1 MSLSSACPIWR
12 GFLSDIDCRWNVL
25 SQAADDRTVEEQ
37 QRPNL
42 PSRYGSTPM
51 YLTDQNKHLNDVEID
66 VDEEIVS
73 TLIDH
78 GQFFNRKSY
87 KVHHFILLNRNITD
101 IVSSF
106 WSFIYA
112 RSFNCYGRTTSS

>member
-1 MSLSSACPIWR
+1 LALSAACPIWR

-42 PSRYGSTPM
+42 SSRYGSTPL
-51 YLTDQNKHLNDVEID
+51 YLGDQNNHLNDVEID
-66 VDEEIVS
+66 VDEEIIS

-78 GQFFNRKSY
+78 GRCFNQK
-87 KVHHFILLNRNITD
+87 
-101 IVSSF
+101 
-106 WSFIYA
+106 
-112 RSFNCYGRTTSS
+112 

>member
-1 MSLSSACPIWR
+1 LSLSGACPIWR

-25 SQAADDRTVEEQ
+25 SQAADDRTIEEQ

-66 VDEEIVS
+66 VDEEVVS

-78 GQFFNRKSY
+78 GQFFNRKSC
-87 KVHHFILLNRNITD
+87 KVRHCILLNRNVTN

-106 WSFIYA
+106 WSFIYP
-112 RSFNCYGRTTSS
+112 RSFDCN